1 MANVPFTV
9 PNLYGC
15 LAECHGLLRG
25 EGPSLV
31 LEFQLQDN
39 LFGWLRRG
47 PKTIRV
53 PLAELES
60 IELRKRWMS
69 GADLVITAK
78 SLTAVAA
85 VPGSRQGRIQLRIN
99 KNDVQAAE
107 QFVASAY
114 ETSVG

>member
-31 LEFQLQDN
+31 LEFQVQDN
-39 LFGWLRRG
+39 VFGWVRG
-47 PKTIRV
+47 RPKTISV

-60 IELRKRWMS
+60 IELRKRWMC

-78 SLTAVAA
+78 SLTSVAS

-99 KNDVQAAE
+99 KDDMRAAE

>member
-1 MANVPFTV
+1 MANVPFTI

-25 EGPSLV
+25 EGPALV
-31 LEFQLQDN
+31 LEFQVQDN
-39 LFGWLRRG
+39 IFGWLRGR

-53 PLAELES
+53 PLADLES
-60 IELRKRWMS
+60 IALRKRWMS

-78 SLTAVAA
+78 SLTSVAS
-85 VPGSRQGRIQLRIN
+85 VPGSRQGRIQVRI
-99 KNDVQAAE
+99 KKDDLAAAE
-107 QFVASAY
+107 QFVAAAY